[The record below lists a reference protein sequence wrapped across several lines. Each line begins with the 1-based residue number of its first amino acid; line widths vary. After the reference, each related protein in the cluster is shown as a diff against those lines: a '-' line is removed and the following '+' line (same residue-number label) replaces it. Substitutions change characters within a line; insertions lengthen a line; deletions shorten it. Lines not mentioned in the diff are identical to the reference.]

1 MDQPSLLDQ
10 VKALA
15 GFGGGATASFFIL
28 RWIERAVRWVS
39 ERHDKRQAQLDSE
52 HAALDM
58 SWKDYRLLLERDRLD
73 LRVRVEAMEKQG
85 RALRLSFEHVTAA
98 LIRHDPQDPALTIAE
113 RLMARA
119 FPDDFTTLTAMAG
132 AALDAAQG
140 SN

>member
-1 MDQPSLLDQ
+1 MDQQSALDQ
-10 VKALA
+10 LKALA
-15 GFGGGATASFFIL
+15 GIGGGATASFFIL
-28 RWIERAVRWVS
+28 RWIERAVRWFS

-58 SWKDYRLLLERDRLD
+58 SWKDYRLLLERDRVD
-73 LRVRVEAMEKQG
+73 LRGRVEAMEKQN
-85 RALRLSFEHVTAA
+85 RALRLSFEHVTGA

-132 AALDAAQG
+132 AALDG
-140 SN
+140 TRGDN